1 MAYTYDD
8 FIKAATDAGLAGS
21 FEQSDL
27 ELAQKFPEFGL
38 SLVSLKRDLNNAQ
51 TNEQRLLATEAA
63 NQLRKNYGSFGV
75 GTGSEKT
82 YASSFG
88 SQINQTM
95 DDIANYGPFEYSKA
109 EDYQGLLDR
118 LINREAFSFD
128 PTTDPIYSS
137 YKKAYNRE
145 GDRAAANALA
155 AAAAATGGRASS
167 YANVAAQ
174 QAGNYYAAKLAD
186 MIPEL
191 RSQALT
197 EYNNDYSQL
206 LSDISAMSGDRQ
218 SEFNVYQDRLNQ
230 LQQSLANLQAQDQT
244 DYARYLDE
252 LNAEYQRERDRVND
266 EQAQFENALALY
278 QTTGQIT
285 GPLTNLLDSNSGAG
299 SYNGSLSGNLLTG
312 DGSEKQAQLEEITGK
327 YKIYNIN
334 GNNVMGVTSWSD
346 YQKIKELTGATDEQ
360 LNELGVKYTYPT
372 ATDANG
378 NTSPAIA
385 YTTMAGGNPVTWEQ
399 LDAAGGN
406 YQAMVQRAEAMRTGG
421 SSKNDV
427 LADIKAFYQAGEL
440 TQSDY
445 LILYNRYRNM
455 DSSQFGTKKSTA
467 TTTTPAKKV
476 AGGGAGNIVMT
487 TR

>member
-252 LNAEYQRERDRVND
+252 INAEYQRERDRVND
-266 EQAQFENALALY
+266 EQTQFENALTLY

-299 SYNGSLSGNLLTG
+299 SYNGSLSGNPVN
-312 DGSEKQAQLEEITGK
+312 DDQAQLDEITAK
-327 YKIYNIN
+327 YKVYNID
-334 GNNVMGVTSWSD
+334 GSNVMGITNWND

-360 LNELGVKYTYPT
+360 LNKLGVRYAYPT
-372 ATDANG
+372 TTDANG
-378 NTSPAIA
+378 NITPTKAL
-385 YTTMAGGNPVTWEQ
+385 GGVTWEEY
-399 LDAAGGN
+399 DAAAGN
-406 YQAMVQRAEAMRTGG
+406 YMPMLDFIQQQINSGAT
-421 SSKNDV
+421 KNEV
-427 LADIKAFYQAGEL
+427 LADIKDAYNNGLL
-440 TQSDY
+440 TRDAY
-445 LILYNRYRNM
+445 LTMYNKYRNM